1 MNKRERILQ
10 YKRIQNGLPKY
21 DLAAKNTSS
30 GYQQGDD
37 FTIGTPS
44 VQTGYNPS
52 DTINQQSSEIIPNA
66 LANVSSQLSMYN
78 TAGNLSK
85 SLVNPIMKYMPNAVT
100 PILSTA
106 ASSRIAQAGADASAK
121 AIVASMAG
129 EGYKNL
135 GSQAVTQAA
144 RSASNE
150 AMKNASSEV
159 AKEAMKNGATKLANT
174 VVNVPMAAYG
184 LYNLGRGLLKG
195 ADVPTSANMDAT
207 KSLITQSMNGVDY
220 TTKEAGD
227 LSMFD
232 KQLRNNETSRAINNT
247 INGASA
253 GFAVGSFLPG
263 LGNVIGA
270 GIGGLIG
277 GIGSLFGQGRRR
289 RALQRAKNNLI
300 QSYDNYNDQ
309 SESVA
314 ASEGLRNQFYQ
325 NTYNPTS
332 LYSADDGK
340 TAVDYNLMDKPAR
353 AGYGMIFDKDGYHFG
368 PKNSRVGKGESIINF
383 DEGKLAYID
392 KGKKRADDQY
402 SSVEEGDNNYIAGN
416 DIDWSTG
423 ISFADQVAPAS
434 KYFQKLEK
442 MKQAIQ
448 NNKHGDDKTKQLNLD
463 QIQQMQDQLVESVKE
478 PMKRQE
484 MQHKMENKYDGYMPQ
499 YDGGKFNLNWLQPL
513 IYAGAYMI
521 PNNQYKYYKNSTPEA
536 ANSYVRNQNADR
548 ALGILGSMRFDPYQQ
563 VEQVRNAYRQG
574 AYNIANAGGL
584 SQGQRMKMM
593 AAHNNNYMYNM
604 AKLYGDANDVN
615 NKYRQ
620 AYAQALLQ
628 EGGQDAARQQQALA
642 QQQQAY
648 REAVARRLLGMENA
662 NQGRLNLLGTLGKN
676 LFQQQQYN
684 ATQDYNNRILDLY
697 DAQANLDKY
706 KFDKSLEQ
714 YNTPMINSYY
724 GNYFNS
730 LRSDNPFGVYLSKP
744 KQIIKYNG

>member
-44 VQTGYNPS
+44 VQTGYDPS

-78 TAGNLSK
+78 TTGNLSK

-121 AIVASMAG
+121 VIVASMAG

-150 AMKNASSEV
+150 AMKNASGEV
-159 AKEAMKNGATKLANT
+159 AKEAMKNGATKLAST
-174 VVNVPMAAYG
+174 VINVPMAAYG

-227 LSMFD
+227 LSIFD
-232 KQLRNNETSRAINNT
+232 KQLRNNETSRTINNT

-277 GIGSLFGQGRRR
+277 GIGSLFGRGRRR
-289 RALQRAKNNLI
+289 RALQRAKDNLI

-340 TAVDYNLMDKPAR
+340 TALDYNLMNKPAR
-353 AGYGMIFDKDGYHFG
+353 AGYGMVFDKDGYHFG

-499 YDGGKFNLNWLQPL
+499 YDRGKFNLNWLQPL

-628 EGGQDAARQQQALA
+628 EGSQDAAKQQQALA

-730 LRSDNPFGVYLSKP
+730 FRSDNPFGVYLSKP

>member
-44 VQTGYNPS
+44 VQTGYDPS

-78 TAGNLSK
+78 TTGNLSK

-121 AIVASMAG
+121 VIVASMAG

-150 AMKNASSEV
+150 AMKNASGEV
-159 AKEAMKNGATKLANT
+159 AKEAMKNGATKLAST
-174 VVNVPMAAYG
+174 VINVPMAAYG

-227 LSMFD
+227 LSIFD
-232 KQLRNNETSRAINNT
+232 KQLRNNETSRTINNT

-277 GIGSLFGQGRRR
+277 GIGSLFGRGRRR
-289 RALQRAKNNLI
+289 RALQRAKDNLI

-340 TAVDYNLMDKPAR
+340 TALDYNLMNKPAR
-353 AGYGMIFDKDGYHFG
+353 AGYGMVFDKDGYHFG

-499 YDGGKFNLNWLQPL
+499 YDRGKFNLNWLQPL

-628 EGGQDAARQQQALA
+628 EGSQDAAKQQQALA

>member
-44 VQTGYNPS
+44 VQTGYDPS

-159 AKEAMKNGATKLANT
+159 AKEAMKNGATKLAST

-232 KQLRNNETSRAINNT
+232 KQLRNNETSRIINNT

-277 GIGSLFGQGRRR
+277 GIGSLFGRGRRR

-340 TAVDYNLMDKPAR
+340 TAVDYNLMNKPAR
-353 AGYGMIFDKDGYHFG
+353 AGYGMVFDKDGYHFG

-593 AAHNNNYMYNM
+593 AAHNNNYMYNI

-628 EGGQDAARQQQALA
+628 EGSQDAARQQQALA

-714 YNTPMINSYY
+714 YNTPIINSYQ

>member
-44 VQTGYNPS
+44 VQTGYDPS

-144 RSASNE
+144 RNASNE
-150 AMKNASSEV
+150 AMKNASGEV
-159 AKEAMKNGATKLANT
+159 AKEAMKNGATKLAST

-232 KQLRNNETSRAINNT
+232 KQLRNNETSRTINNT

-263 LGNVIGA
+263 LGNIIGA

-277 GIGSLFGQGRRR
+277 GIGSLFGRGRRR
-289 RALQRAKNNLI
+289 RALQRSKNNLI

-340 TAVDYNLMDKPAR
+340 TAVDYNLMNKPAR
-353 AGYGMIFDKDGYHFG
+353 AGYGMVFDKDGYHFG

-442 MKQAIQ
+442 IKQAIQ

-628 EGGQDAARQQQALA
+628 EGGQYAARQQQALA

>member
-44 VQTGYNPS
+44 VQTGYDPS

-150 AMKNASSEV
+150 AMKNASGEV
-159 AKEAMKNGATKLANT
+159 AKEAMKNGATKLAST
-174 VVNVPMAAYG
+174 IINVPMAAYG

-232 KQLRNNETSRAINNT
+232 KQLRNNETSRTINNT

-353 AGYGMIFDKDGYHFG
+353 AGYGMVFDKDGYHFG

-423 ISFADQVAPAS
+423 TSFADQVAPAS

-442 MKQAIQ
+442 MKQTIQ

-536 ANSYVRNQNADR
+536 ANSYIRNQNADR

-628 EGGQDAARQQQALA
+628 EGDQDAARQQQALA

-662 NQGRLNLLGTLGKN
+662 NQGRLNLLSTLGKN

-697 DAQANLDKY
+697 DEQANLDKY

-714 YNTPMINSYY
+714 YNTPIINSYQ

>member
-44 VQTGYNPS
+44 VQTGYDPS

-85 SLVNPIMKYMPNAVT
+85 SLVSPIMKHMPNAVT

-150 AMKNASSEV
+150 AMKNASGEV
-159 AKEAMKNGATKLANT
+159 AKEAMKNGATKLAST
-174 VVNVPMAAYG
+174 IINVPMAAYG

-232 KQLRNNETSRAINNT
+232 KQLRNNETSRTINNT

-277 GIGSLFGQGRRR
+277 GIGSLFGRGRRR

-442 MKQAIQ
+442 IKQAIY

-593 AAHNNNYMYNM
+593 AAQNNNYMYNM

-620 AYAQALLQ
+620 TYAQALLQ

-714 YNTPMINSYY
+714 YNTPMINSYQ

-744 KQIIKYNG
+744 KQIIKYND

>member
-44 VQTGYNPS
+44 VQTGYDPS

-85 SLVNPIMKYMPNAVT
+85 SLVSPIMKYMPK
-100 PILSTA
+100 TA
-106 ASSRIAQAGADASAK
+106 MKMSGQAT
-121 AIVASMAG
+121 
-129 EGYKNL
+129 KNL
-135 GSQAVTQAA
+135 SGEAA
-144 RSASNE
+144 KQ
-150 AMKNASSEV
+150 AMKD
-159 AKEAMKNGATKLANT
+159 GAGKLAST

-232 KQLRNNETSRAINNT
+232 KQLRNNETSRTINNT

-277 GIGSLFGQGRRR
+277 GIGSLFGRGRRR

-353 AGYGMIFDKDGYHFG
+353 AGYGMVFDKDGYHFG
-368 PKNSRVGKGESIINF
+368 PRNSRVGKGESIINF
-383 DEGKLAYID
+383 DEGKLAYIN

-423 ISFADQVAPAS
+423 TSFADQVAPAS

-442 MKQAIQ
+442 IKQTIQ

-593 AAHNNNYMYNM
+593 AAQNNNYMYNM

-620 AYAQALLQ
+620 TYAQALLQ

-684 ATQDYNNRILDLY
+684 ATQDYNNRMLDLY
-697 DAQANLDKY
+697 NKQLALDEYKTKY
-706 KFDKSLEQ
+706 PYGKPHIIPAPSVHEGKALDEDNMIKQGSYPYGFNTGSTMHRRNPV
-714 YNTPMINSYY
+714 YNSNTGIVNW
-724 GNYFNS
+724 NNF
-730 LRSDNPFGVYLSKP
+730 K
-744 KQIIKYNG
+744 

>member
-44 VQTGYNPS
+44 VQTGYDPL

-66 LANVSSQLSMYN
+66 LANVSSQLNMYN
-78 TAGNLSK
+78 TAGKLSN

-100 PILSTA
+100 PVISTA
-106 ASSRIAQAGADASAK
+106 MSSKIAQAGADASAK

-150 AMKNASSEV
+150 AMKNASDEV
-159 AKEAMKNGATKLANT
+159 AKKAMKNGATKLAST
-174 VVNVPMAAYG
+174 VVNIPMAAYG
-184 LYNLGRGLLKG
+184 LYNLGRGLAKG

-207 KSLITQSMNGVDY
+207 KSLITQSANGVDY

-232 KQLRNNETSRAINNT
+232 KQLRNNETSRTINNT

-340 TAVDYNLMDKPAR
+340 TAVDYNLMDKPAI
-353 AGYGMIFDKDGYHFG
+353 AGYGMVFDKDGYHFG
-368 PKNSRVGKGESIINF
+368 PRNSRVGKGESIINF
-383 DEGKLAYID
+383 DEGKLAYVD

-423 ISFADQVAPAS
+423 TSFADQVAPAS

-448 NNKHGDDKTKQLNLD
+448 NNRHGDDKTKQLNLD

-513 IYAGAYMI
+513 IYAGAYTI

-563 VEQVRNAYRQG
+563 VQQVRDAYRQG

-593 AAHNNNYMYNM
+593 TAQNNNYMYNM

-620 AYAQALLQ
+620 TYAQALLQ
-628 EGGQDAARQQQALA
+628 EGNQDAARQQQALA

-662 NQGRLNLLGTLGKN
+662 NQGRLNLLSTLGKN

-684 ATQDYNNRILDLY
+684 ATQDYNNRMLDLY
-697 DAQANLDKY
+697 DEQANLDKY

-714 YNTPMINSYY
+714 YNTPMINSYQ

>member
-10 YKRIQNGLPKY
+10 YKRIQNSLPKY

-44 VQTGYNPS
+44 VQTGYDPS

-85 SLVNPIMKYMPNAVT
+85 SLVNPIMKYMPK
-100 PILSTA
+100 TA
-106 ASSRIAQAGADASAK
+106 AK
-121 AIVASMAG
+121 
-129 EGYKNL
+129 Y
-135 GSQAVTQAA
+135 
-144 RSASNE
+144 ASNE
-150 AMKNASSEV
+150 AMKNASDKITQDV
-159 AKEAMKNGATKLANT
+159 IKDGAGKLAST

-232 KQLRNNETSRAINNT
+232 KQLRNNETSRTINNT

-263 LGNVIGA
+263 LGNIIGA

-277 GIGSLFGQGRRR
+277 GIGSLFGRGRRR

-353 AGYGMIFDKDGYHFG
+353 AGYGMVFDKDGYHFG

-448 NNKHGDDKTKQLNLD
+448 NNKHGDNKTKQLNLD

-563 VEQVRNAYRQG
+563 IEQVRNAYRQG

-593 AAHNNNYMYNM
+593 ASHNNNYMYNM

-684 ATQDYNNRILDLY
+684 ATQDYNNKLLDLY
-697 DAQANLDKY
+697 NKQLALDEYKSKY
-706 KFDKSLEQ
+706 PYGKPYVIPAPSTNEGKALNEDNAIQ
-714 YNTPMINSYY
+714 QGSYPY
-724 GNYFNS
+724 GFNGYKMS
-730 LRSDNPFGVYLSKP
+730 T
-744 KQIIKYNG
+744 

>member
-44 VQTGYNPS
+44 VQTGYDPS

-85 SLVNPIMKYMPNAVT
+85 SLVNPIMKYMPK
-100 PILSTA
+100 TA
-106 ASSRIAQAGADASAK
+106 AK
-121 AIVASMAG
+121 
-129 EGYKNL
+129 Y
-135 GSQAVTQAA
+135 
-144 RSASNE
+144 ASNE
-150 AMKNASSEV
+150 AMKNASGKITQDV
-159 AKEAMKNGATKLANT
+159 IKDGAGKLAST

-232 KQLRNNETSRAINNT
+232 KQLRNNETSRTINNT

-277 GIGSLFGQGRRR
+277 GIGSLFGRGRRR

-340 TAVDYNLMDKPAR
+340 TAVDYNLMNKSAR
-353 AGYGMIFDKDGYHFG
+353 AGYGMVFDKDGYHFG

-434 KYFQKLEK
+434 KYFQKLEN

>member
-44 VQTGYNPS
+44 VQTGYDPS

-159 AKEAMKNGATKLANT
+159 AKEAMKNGATKLAST
-174 VVNVPMAAYG
+174 IINVPMAAYG

-227 LSMFD
+227 LSIFD
-232 KQLRNNETSRAINNT
+232 KQLRNNETSRTINNT

-340 TAVDYNLMDKPAR
+340 TAVDYNLMNKPAR
-353 AGYGMIFDKDGYHFG
+353 AGYGMVFDKDGYHFG

>member
-44 VQTGYNPS
+44 VQTGYDPS

-85 SLVNPIMKYMPNAVT
+85 SLVNPIMKYMPK
-100 PILSTA
+100 TA
-106 ASSRIAQAGADASAK
+106 AK
-121 AIVASMAG
+121 
-129 EGYKNL
+129 Y
-135 GSQAVTQAA
+135 
-144 RSASNE
+144 ASNE
-150 AMKNASSEV
+150 AIKNASGKITQDV
-159 AKEAMKNGATKLANT
+159 IKDGAGKLAST

-195 ADVPTSANMDAT
+195 ADVPTSANMDTT

-232 KQLRNNETSRAINNT
+232 KQLRNNETSRTINNT

-263 LGNVIGA
+263 LGNIIGA

-277 GIGSLFGQGRRR
+277 GIGSLFGRGRRR

-340 TAVDYNLMDKPAR
+340 TAVNYNLMDKPAR
-353 AGYGMIFDKDGYHFG
+353 AGYGMVFDKDGYHFG

-383 DEGKLAYID
+383 DESKLAYID

-402 SSVEEGDNNYIAGN
+402 SSVEEGDTNYIAGN

-448 NNKHGDDKTKQLNLD
+448 NNKHGNDKTKQLNLD

-563 VEQVRNAYRQG
+563 IEQVRNAYRQG

-714 YNTPMINSYY
+714 YNTPIINSYQ

>member
-30 GYQQGDD
+30 GYQQGDA

-44 VQTGYNPS
+44 VQTGYDPS

-85 SLVNPIMKYMPNAVT
+85 NLVNPIMKYMPNAVT

-159 AKEAMKNGATKLANT
+159 AKEAMKNGATKLAST

-232 KQLRNNETSRAINNT
+232 KQLRNNETSRTINNT

-263 LGNVIGA
+263 LGNIIGA

-277 GIGSLFGQGRRR
+277 GIGSLFGRGRRR

-340 TAVDYNLMDKPAR
+340 TAVDYNLMNKPAR
-353 AGYGMIFDKDGYHFG
+353 AGYGMVFDKDGYHFG

-442 MKQAIQ
+442 MKQTIQ
-448 NNKHGDDKTKQLNLD
+448 NNKHGDNKTKQLNLD
-463 QIQQMQDQLVESVKE
+463 QIQYMQDQLVESVKE

-628 EGGQDAARQQQALA
+628 EGSQDAARQQQALA

-697 DAQANLDKY
+697 AAHANLDKY

>member
-78 TAGNLSK
+78 TVGNLSK

-159 AKEAMKNGATKLANT
+159 AKEAMKNGATKLAST

-263 LGNVIGA
+263 LGNIIGA

-277 GIGSLFGQGRRR
+277 GIGSLFGRGRRR

-325 NTYNPTS
+325 NTYNPTN

-353 AGYGMIFDKDGYHFG
+353 AGYGMVFDKDGYHFG
-368 PKNSRVGKGESIINF
+368 PKNSRGGKGESIINF

-463 QIQQMQDQLVESVKE
+463 QIQQMQDRLVESVKE

-730 LRSDNPFGVYLSKP
+730 LRSNNPFGVYLSKP

>member
-159 AKEAMKNGATKLANT
+159 AKEAMKNGATKLAST

-232 KQLRNNETSRAINNT
+232 KQLRNNETSRTINNT

-263 LGNVIGA
+263 LGNIIGA

-277 GIGSLFGQGRRR
+277 GIGSLFGRGRRR

-353 AGYGMIFDKDGYHFG
+353 AGYGMVFDKDGYHFG

-574 AYNIANAGGL
+574 VYNIANAGGL

-628 EGGQDAARQQQALA
+628 EGSQDAAKQQQALA